1 MRILILTAATGGGH
15 IRASRAIEAYL
26 SEHMPG
32 SQTRVV
38 DALKCVN
45 TIFDKTICDGYHFLA
60 TKQPKV
66 FGKLYET
73 TNRETPL
80 SRFVPLVNNIVA
92 RKLLPTVQEFNPDI
106 ILTTHP
112 FVNEMGSQLKEK
124 EKIHQPL
131 ICILTDYSPHRTW
144 VAKQVDA
151 YVVASEDMVPQLVEM
166 GAPREK
172 IHPFGIPVFSQ
183 FFSQAN
189 KDELLREFGLD
200 TGVHT
205 VLFMAGS
212 FGVNNILQI
221 YRDVTALPDDFQLIV
236 ITGRNQKL
244 FDALEKE
251 VKNSPKKTK
260 LIFFTNEVEKYMK
273 VSDLIVTKPG
283 GLTVSEAL
291 ACNLPLAVFDAIPGQ
306 EEENADFLLSH
317 DMAVHMKKGD
327 DCAKA
332 IQLLLRDEERL
343 DRMRR
348 SCERFDKSQSI
359 PHLMAL
365 MENLTQ
371 GEKE

>member
-112 FVNEMGSQLKEK
+112 FVNEMVSQLKEK

-144 VAKQVDA
+144 VSKQVDA

-283 GLTVSEAL
+283 GLSITEAATVGTPMLFLDSVGGCETRNRLFFTAENW
-291 ACNLPLAVFDAIPGQ
+291 ARAAG
-306 EEENADFLLSH
+306 NADEMVELTCAMLRYG
-317 DMAVHMKKGD
+317 VHQD
-327 DCAKA
+327 RDA
-332 IQLLLRDEERL
+332 LRAAFSRNAADVIAEDLIRL
-343 DRMRR
+343 
-348 SCERFDKSQSI
+348 
-359 PHLMAL
+359 A
-365 MENLTQ
+365 
-371 GEKE
+371 GA

>member
-1 MRILILTAATGGGH
+1 MKILILTAATGGGH
-15 IRASRAIEAYL
+15 IRASRAIEHYL
-26 SEHMPG
+26 NEHMPD
-32 SQTRVV
+32 SQTQVV
-38 DALKCVN
+38 DALKCIS

-66 FGKLYET
+66 FGKLYEQ
-73 TNRETPL
+73 TNRETAL
-80 SRFVPLVNNIVA
+80 SRFVPLINSMVA
-92 RKLLPTVQEFNPDI
+92 RRLLPTIDEFCPDI

-112 FVNEMGSQLKEK
+112 FVNEMVSELKEK
-124 EKIHQPL
+124 GKIAQPL
-131 ICILTDYSPHRTW
+131 ICILTDYSPHRAW
-144 VAKQVDA
+144 VAKNVDA
-151 YVVASEDMVPQLVEM
+151 YVVASEDMVPALADM
-166 GAPREK
+166 GAPKDR
-172 IHPFGIPVFSQ
+172 IFPFGIPVFSQ

-189 KDELLREFGLD
+189 REELLEEFGLEK
-200 TGVHT
+200 GLMT

-212 FGVNNILQI
+212 FGVTNILQI
-221 YRDVTALPDDFQLIV
+221 YRDVVALPDAFQLIV

-244 FDALEKE
+244 YDALEKE
-251 VKNSPKKTK
+251 IVHSPKKTK

-327 DCAKA
+327 NCAKA
-332 IQLLLRDEERL
+332 IQLLLQDEERL
-343 DRMRR
+343 NRMRR
-348 SCERFDKSQSI
+348 SCEKFDKSQSI

-365 MENLTQ
+365 MEKLTAA
-371 GEKE
+371 K